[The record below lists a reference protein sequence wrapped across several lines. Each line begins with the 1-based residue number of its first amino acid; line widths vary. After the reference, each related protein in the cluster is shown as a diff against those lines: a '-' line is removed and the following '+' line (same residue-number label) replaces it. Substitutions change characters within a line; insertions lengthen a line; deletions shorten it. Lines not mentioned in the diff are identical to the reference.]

1 MIRVDIKPDLLNW
14 ACQRAGIS
22 ADEII
27 HRFPQF
33 RAWVRKEVRPTL
45 KQIEQFAKA
54 TYTPVGFLFLP
65 TPPVERVPIPDFR
78 TIADKEVRQPSPDL
92 LDTIYL
98 CQQRQEW
105 YRDYARSLGESPQPF
120 VGSAKVGDDI
130 IKTAKDIR
138 AKLGLDI
145 QERQQLS
152 TFVDALRLFIA
163 QADAMGIMVMCSGVV
178 SSNNRRRLNPD
189 EFRGFA
195 MSDPLAPLIF
205 INGSDTKSAQMFTL
219 AHELVHIWA
228 GESAVDDAQAS
239 SISGNDIEKWCNQ
252 VAAEIL
258 VPIAAFKQEY
268 QSTANRDAELQRL
281 SRRFKVS
288 TLVILRR
295 MLDAGGLSEK
305 EFWQAY
311 RTELNRLS
319 AIMKKHAEA
328 GSGGGDFYLTTA
340 ARVSKRFARAVI
352 ANTLEGQTLHRDA
365 FRMLGFSKLDTFR
378 ELGRGLGVIT

>member
-1 MIRVDIKPDLLNW
+1 MIRVEIKPELLNW
-14 ACQRAGIS
+14 ACERAGIT
-22 ADEII
+22 ADAIS

-33 RAWVRKEVRPTL
+33 QAWVMKEARPTF
-45 KQIEQFAKA
+45 KQVEQFAKA
-54 TYTPVGFLFLP
+54 TYTPVGFLFLAE
-65 TPPVERVPIPDFR
+65 PPIERVPIPDFR
-78 TIADKEVRQPSPDL
+78 TVANKQVQRPSPDL

-105 YRDYARSLGESPQPF
+105 YRDYARSLGEPSQPF
-120 VGSAKVGDDI
+120 VGSARVGADI
-130 IKTAKDIR
+130 VRTAKDIR
-138 AKLGLDI
+138 DKLGLDI

-163 QADAMGIMVMCSGVV
+163 QADSMGIMVMCSGVV

-195 MSDPLAPLIF
+195 MSDPLAPLVF

-219 AHELVHIWA
+219 AHELAHIWI

-239 SISGNDIEKWCNQ
+239 TTTGNDIEKWCNQ
-252 VAAEIL
+252 VAAELL

-268 QSTANRDAELQRL
+268 RKDAHRDTEVTRL

-295 MLDAGGLSEK
+295 MLDAGGLTERQ
-305 EFWQAY
+305 FWDAY
-311 RTELNRLS
+311 
-319 AIMKKHAEA
+319 HAELRRLT
-328 GSGGGDFYLTTA
+328 SLPKRDGGGDFYLTTA
-340 ARVSKRFARAVI
+340 ARVSKRFARAII

-365 FRMLGFSKLDTFR
+365 FRMLGFSKLETFR
-378 ELGRGLGVIT
+378 ELGRGLGVIA